1 MGSATDLTGVFMSNA
16 APAGWYPDPSNG
28 QQQRF
33 WDGHEWT
40 TQTRGA
46 TQVAQQVFVRPR
58 QEKSVAVGVI
68 LTILFGPFGFFYV
81 SAIYALVA
89 LGFAVIIIILAS
101 FTMGLAFIPY
111 WIFMIVW
118 IVRLVNDY
126 NERLRE
132 EEGAVVISAPATGIA
147 TVTETPAISSVNQLC
162 VVHVVGAVAN
172 PGVYQMRQGS
182 RVHEAIERAGGMTAS
197 ADASQINMARV
208 IIDGEQIV
216 VP

>member
-1 MGSATDLTGVFMSNA
+1 MNIT

-46 TQVAQQVFVRPR
+46 TQVTQQVFVRPR

-89 LGFAVIIIILAS
+89 LGFAVIIIILAT

-132 EEGAVVISAPATGIA
+132 EEGAVVISGTATGISTA
-147 TVTETPAISSVNQLC
+147 TETPAISSQNQLC

-182 RVHEAIERAGGMTAS
+182 RVHEAIKRAGGMTAS